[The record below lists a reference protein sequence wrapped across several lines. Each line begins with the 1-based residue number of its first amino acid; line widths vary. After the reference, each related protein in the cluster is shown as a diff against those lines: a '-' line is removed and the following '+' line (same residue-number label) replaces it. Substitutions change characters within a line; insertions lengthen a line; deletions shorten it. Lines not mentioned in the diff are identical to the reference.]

1 MTPTVSDVE
10 ALSAT
15 SWQQLDN
22 SKKQDLLDFAER
34 RADLHNAQI
43 STLPEIE
50 ANREDFETL
59 IAAHY
64 WELAAGGEAQSES
77 SSGGS
82 VNYNTVT
89 GETRNAYSQTR
100 YGREAQEYLRD
111 EQSIGIVR
119 TY

>member
-1 MTPTVSDVE
+1 MNVTQSDVE

-15 SWQQLDN
+15 SWQQLDD
-22 SKKQDLLDFAER
+22 SKKQDLLDFADR
-34 RADLHNAQI
+34 RAKLHDGSV

-50 ANREDFETL
+50 GNRDDFVTL
-59 IAAHY
+59 IAAHF

-89 GETRNAYSQTR
+89 GETRNSYSQTR